1 MSYPVDKKSYLQ
13 MMRGFVQCE
22 LDAMTFVK
30 QFLHARDQDK
40 AKEWAITATWD
51 KPYDQ
56 LLIADLRQGKIAQ
69 EEFSRR
75 WDELFGWSPEEK
87 AFLQLLDRMYSA
99 CDAFIDDPALSMDP
113 EQEYDEQQ
121 LRERVAMEL
130 QAYKCFSERSPG
142 A

>member
-1 MSYPVDKKSYLQ
+1 MSYPVDKKQYLQ
-13 MMRGFVQCE
+13 MMRRFVQCE

-30 QFLHARDQDK
+30 QFLHARDKDK

-56 LLIADLRQGKIAQ
+56 LLIADLRQGKISQ
-69 EEFSRR
+69 EEFSRG

-87 AFLQLLDRMYSA
+87 VCLQLLDRVYSA

-113 EQEYDEQQ
+113 AHEYDAQQ
-121 LRERVAMEL
+121 LREMVAKEL
-130 QAYKCFSERSPG
+130 QAYERFSEGSPE